1 MRRLLVIIVVVL
13 LIIPTICFGQESK
26 PQKFMIFP
34 FKVLSKDSAPAFSN
48 EVAAVLGSELNREGD
63 LEVASGRPF
72 ISAVQEKTMDAERLS
87 RIAQRAGSNGL
98 AWGTVSKLD
107 DGYSIEISVMK
118 LEPRSKPQL
127 FSATAKDMEELLQRV
142 KDLAIE
148 IGSAV
153 LNRPKIGSIKIEGN
167 RRIQKD
173 AILNKIDMKT
183 GTPFRR
189 SAIGNE
195 IREIYSMGYFD
206 DVQITAEE
214 TGKGE
219 VDLHITLKERPSIKN
234 IDIQGNK
241 VFSKDEI
248 LDPLTTKSFSVASL
262 EKIRNDID
270 KIRQM
275 YEKSG
280 YYQPK
285 IDYEIKEL
293 SRNEAT
299 LIFKIDEGRKS
310 YLVNIVFDGRKNLPE
325 KDLKKILNVKEKSWF
340 WFLDES
346 GTFTRE
352 KLDESRMRLIA
363 YYLDNGFINVQV
375 GVPEV
380 EIDAASVKVKYPI
393 REGDRYQV
401 RKVEVEGDLL
411 VPKEQLISALQAKP
425 KTWFKRSLIAEDI
438 KAITKLYNNM
448 GFAYADVEP
457 RQKIND
463 QNNFLDLSYKI
474 NKGER
479 VSIEKVDIV
488 GNDRTRDKVIRRA
501 LVVSEGDLYN
511 ADRFEATKSNL
522 EGMDFFEAVR
532 LKTSPG
538 SRPDLMNVTVEVME
552 KKTGSLAAGLGY
564 SSQDGAMGNINL
576 KERNLLGLGVVAN
589 AKANLSGRRNDYEGS
604 LTYPWMFDYPLTGSV
619 RGYKAQQKESFYLRD
634 SDGFSAHLSY
644 PVYGLWTMSTGF
656 SRDSSRLTGFE
667 QVFAR
672 SVVNYYGRY
681 GSMAEKYLNISENSV
696 SVNFGRDTRNNSVIP
711 TGGSKVSI
719 GSRFSGFGGDVAF
732 TNYFTEATYYY
743 PLYWRAILKFR
754 ANGSLLQEVGTD
766 PIPFDRRIVLGG
778 IQSIRGYRHGDI
790 GPRDR
795 FGNIIG
801 GDRAVFTNLECL
813 FPLLDQLKLNGV
825 TFFDVG
831 NSWNVSDGPLLKDVK
846 AGVGLGIR
854 WMSPM
859 GPIRIEYG
867 WKVNPVKGED
877 PGAFAF
883 AMGQL
888 F

>member
-13 LIIPTICFGQESK
+13 LIIPIICFGQESK

-142 KDLAIE
+142 KDLALE

-173 AILNKIDMKT
+173 AILNKLDMKT

-393 REGDRYQV
+393 REGERYQV

-511 ADRFEATKSNL
+511 ADRCEATKSNL
-522 EGMDFFEAVR
+522 EGMDFVEAVR
-532 LKTSPG
+532 L
-538 SRPDLMNVTVEVME
+538 
-552 KKTGSLAAGLGY
+552 
-564 SSQDGAMGNINL
+564 
-576 KERNLLGLGVVAN
+576 
-589 AKANLSGRRNDYEGS
+589 
-604 LTYPWMFDYPLTGSV
+604 
-619 RGYKAQQKESFYLRD
+619 
-634 SDGFSAHLSY
+634 
-644 PVYGLWTMSTGF
+644 
-656 SRDSSRLTGFE
+656 
-667 QVFAR
+667 
-672 SVVNYYGRY
+672 
-681 GSMAEKYLNISENSV
+681 
-696 SVNFGRDTRNNSVIP
+696 
-711 TGGSKVSI
+711 
-719 GSRFSGFGGDVAF
+719 
-732 TNYFTEATYYY
+732 
-743 PLYWRAILKFR
+743 
-754 ANGSLLQEVGTD
+754 
-766 PIPFDRRIVLGG
+766 
-778 IQSIRGYRHGDI
+778 
-790 GPRDR
+790 
-795 FGNIIG
+795 
-801 GDRAVFTNLECL
+801 
-813 FPLLDQLKLNGV
+813 
-825 TFFDVG
+825 
-831 NSWNVSDGPLLKDVK
+831 
-846 AGVGLGIR
+846 
-854 WMSPM
+854 
-859 GPIRIEYG
+859 
-867 WKVNPVKGED
+867 
-877 PGAFAF
+877 
-883 AMGQL
+883 
-888 F
+888 